1 MKFFIKRINFNFKK
15 IKIFNNNKIMSLK
28 IVPFLSLVL
37 VLLSLNSTI
46 AQQSICAYERN
57 IDYFISTDITYVF
70 TRAPEFCCS
79 LCGIQPGCIGL
90 LIQHD

>member
-1 MKFFIKRINFNFKK
+1 
-15 IKIFNNNKIMSLK
+15 MSLK
-28 IVPFLSLVL
+28 IVSFLSLVL
-37 VLLSLNSTI
+37 FLLSFINSTI

-90 LIQHD
+90 LN